1 MTLRSSTSPSPARA
15 VSAAPRPAPGGV
27 PAVLL
32 NAHAKRVTPR
42 VRAAVEA
49 AVGDENV
56 FLSRDLDDAD
66 AIAARVIAA
75 GYGTVFAAGGDGTF
89 VGWVNRLVREAG
101 RQHRPVPCFGILA
114 LGTGNAVAGLVGTT
128 SRTFLDDLARFV
140 RGDAIATR
148 SIDLVDC
155 EGRHTPFAGTGADAA
170 VINDYNW
177 LRLRLRDT
185 PLKALGTGAA
195 GFGLA
200 AALRTAPRHLL
211 ERLPYCEIVNAGR
224 PAWRLDVDGARL
236 GREIPSGD
244 LLYAGPCLMAAAST
258 VPFWGLGI
266 RAFPFAGTAAGA
278 MHLRVASRIP
288 VPTVLLNLPRIWS
301 GAFRHPGLHDFHAD
315 RVTLRFDRPAPLQIG
330 GDAEGLRETVTM
342 GVVSEPIEVV
352 DFSGVARRG
361 LR

>member
-1 MTLRSSTSPSPARA
+1 
-15 VSAAPRPAPGGV
+15 
-27 PAVLL
+27 VLL

-49 AVGDENV
+49 AVGPENV
-56 FLSRDLDDAD
+56 FMSRDLGDAD
-66 AIAARVIAA
+66 AIAARVVSA
-75 GYGTVFAAGGDGTF
+75 GYETVFAAGGDGTF
-89 VGWVNRLVREAG
+89 VSWVNRIVREAG
-101 RQHRPVPCFGILA
+101 HQRRPVPRFGVLA

-128 SRTFLDDLARFV
+128 SRTFLDDLGRFV
-140 RGDAIATR
+140 RGDAVATR

-185 PLKALGTGAA
+185 PLRVLGSGAA

-200 AALRTAPRHLL
+200 AALRTAPRLL
-211 ERLPYCEIVNAGR
+211 VERLPYCEIVNTGE
-224 PAWRLDVDGARL
+224 PAWRLDEDGSRV
-236 GREIPSGD
+236 GRAIPRGE
-244 LLYAGPCLMAAAST
+244 LLYAGPCMMAAGST
-258 VPFWGLGI
+258 VPFWGLGM
-266 RAFPFAGTAAGA
+266 RAFPFAGKAAGT

-301 GAFRHPGLHDFHAD
+301 GAFRHPGIHDFHAD

-330 GDAEGLRETVTM
+330 GDAEGLRETVTL
-342 GVVSEPIEVV
+342 GVVSEPIDVV
-352 DFSGVARRG
+352 DFTH
-361 LR
+361 